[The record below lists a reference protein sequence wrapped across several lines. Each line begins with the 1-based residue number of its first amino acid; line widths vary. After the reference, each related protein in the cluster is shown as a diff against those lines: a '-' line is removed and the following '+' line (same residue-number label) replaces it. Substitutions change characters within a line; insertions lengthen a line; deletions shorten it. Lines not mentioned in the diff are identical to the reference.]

1 MKPLDFY
8 RFGTQMAET
17 ATAEVEC
24 RTTIGRMYYG
34 LHHEACCRYFRENSA
49 ATPLG
54 RGSRHSQLPTKF
66 STSGTNTSN
75 RIARLLRQLSIM
87 RNISDYELGNSVG
100 YNNLQVS
107 ACQLMKMASIV
118 ALELHQTL
126 DEHSPGEASDD
137 CECPTN

>member
-8 RFGTQMAET
+8 RFGAQMAET

-24 RTTIGRMYYG
+24 RTTISRMYYG
-34 LHHEACCRYFRENSA
+34 LHHEACCRYYRENPDA
-49 ATPLG
+49 APLG
-54 RGSRHSQLPTKF
+54 RGSRHSQLLTKF

-87 RNISDYELGNSVG
+87 RNISDYELGSPVR

-107 ACQLMKMASIV
+107 ACQLMQMAQIV
-118 ALELHQTL
+118 AGELHQTL
-126 DEHSPGEASDD
+126 DEYSPGEASDG
-137 CECPTN
+137 CECPAI

>member
-17 ATAEVEC
+17 ATDEVEC

-34 LHHEACCRYFRENSA
+34 LHHEACCRYFRENPDA
-49 ATPLG
+49 VPLG
-54 RGSRHSQLPTKF
+54 RGSRHSQLLTRF
-66 STSGTNTSN
+66 STSGANSSS

-87 RNISDYELGNSVG
+87 RNISDYELGNSVR

-126 DEHSPGEASDD
+126 DEYSPGEAEEG
-137 CECPTN
+137 CECRTV